1 MSSPAAVPVVVLVEL
16 LPWSKKLALTASS
29 LVCNQLSGRP
39 RAGFSGS
46 PYTNACALESH
57 FPRGARP
64 PARQDVRVLHAYQ
77 NGEQV
82 SRTVL
87 YDR

>member
-1 MSSPAAVPVVVLVEL
+1 MV
-16 LPWSKKLALTASS
+16 KKASLDCVQSS
-29 LVCNQLSGRP
+29 LQPAKRSTAGGVFRGRP
-39 RAGFSGS
+39 AGRGS